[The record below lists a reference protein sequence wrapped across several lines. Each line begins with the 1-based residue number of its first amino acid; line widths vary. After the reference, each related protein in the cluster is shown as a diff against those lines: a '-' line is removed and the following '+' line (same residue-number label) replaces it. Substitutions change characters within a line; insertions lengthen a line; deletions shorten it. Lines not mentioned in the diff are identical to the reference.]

1 MRGGDDGDGDAT
13 VPVAPTAES
22 SAETTQASPS
32 TLPPCSA
39 ARHLVAFDVFG
50 TLSLS
55 DEDVVAWIQDP
66 ANDPDPRPGA
76 ADLAATYRSLGY
88 EIWYVTT
95 MPVGVGIGDQPL
107 DDALNAW
114 FQRHGFPTG
123 EGTSIYTVSTTG
135 DAVLSI
141 ADALLEFQFGSEMST
156 DAAYT
161 DNEDK
166 AYALITGGISTDR
179 MFTLGSGAA
188 SHGSTALTADDMIAH
203 VATVQALGKVCEPG

>member
-1 MRGGDDGDGDAT
+1 MGSRDAAHGQQGGQRIAALLLSPLLALTAAACGGDDGDGDAT
-13 VPVAPTAES
+13 VPVAPTAEAS
-22 SAETTQASPS
+22 PETTQASPS

-76 ADLAATYRSLGY
+76 AHLAATYRSLGY

-107 DDALNAW
+107 
-114 FQRHGFPTG
+114 G
-123 EGTSIYTVSTTG
+123 
-135 DAVLSI
+135 
-141 ADALLEFQFGSEMST
+141 
-156 DAAYT
+156 
-161 DNEDK
+161 
-166 AYALITGGISTDR
+166 
-179 MFTLGSGAA
+179 
-188 SHGSTALTADDMIAH
+188 
-203 VATVQALGKVCEPG
+203 EPG